1 MNPRTA
7 MVTIITISTLFT
19 LINLGLSRMLNI
31 NIIVMLDV
39 IIWLI
44 FNSYLNAH
52 IRRHKEAEAEAR
64 SAKKNH

>member
-1 MNPRTA
+1 M
-7 MVTIITISTLFT
+7 
-19 LINLGLSRMLNI
+19 SRMLNI